1 MIHHLIMIDYTILRI
16 INQHDTNSK
25 SDAVLVDDEIRILVA
40 SDFVHSPHQIAHL
53 PTSSFSAAKMCP
65 ATDAKV
71 VCTWAVSL
79 GKSPANLSFYQ
90 VNSGGCD
97 PLKWLCAFSKLRRL
111 CKRSNGVLTS

>member
-1 MIHHLIMIDYTILRI
+1 MILIPSLMQYLLMM
-16 INQHDTNSK
+16 K
-25 SDAVLVDDEIRILVA
+25 FEILVA
-40 SDFVHSPHQIAHL
+40 SDFVHPPHQIAHL

-79 GKSPANLSFYQ
+79 VFVGKSPANLSFYQ

-111 CKRSNGVLTS
+111 CNQLKWCVNRLKHAKNHKLHVERC